1 MQRINALLRA
11 GLFLLAGFLLFN
23 APTQAQPSLPY
34 CFSDHMV
41 LQRGQAIPVWGW
53 APPGGTVTV
62 TLAGQNVSA
71 QADKQ
76 GRWKAQ
82 LPAMEAGGPYELKV
96 ADEQFSISF
105 TDVLVGEVWICS
117 GQSNMEFPVQQANNA
132 AEEVAQADFPQIRL
146 LTVPRNMANLPQKNI
161 LAAAWEVCQPATVN
175 DFSAVG
181 YFFGRELWKQ
191 YQVPIGLIDASW
203 GGTVVETWMSSDAF
217 AEDSLMAPV
226 AKSLPGI
233 NLQGMMDSA
242 QMALQAWETSM
253 DSLDVGLAGE
263 WYQKEYDWSQWK
275 TMALPQ
281 SWESAGLKGQDG
293 VVWFKH
299 TFQLTAE
306 EAQNPVTIKLG
317 AIDDSDYTFLN
328 GRALGKT
335 INQYSVLRTYP
346 APLDYLQEGDN
357 TITVRVKDTG
367 GEGGLWGDP
376 ENMKVITAERE
387 IPLAGEWAYAIGTA
401 EMPPMPKASMGPNS
415 LPALLF
421 NGMVH
426 PLIPYG
432 LRGAIW
438 YQGESNTSQAYLYRS
453 RFRGLIRDWRQQWA
467 QGDFP
472 FLFVQLA
479 NFHAAPEKPE
489 NSQWAEL
496 REAQTLALAEPN
508 TGMALAID
516 IGEANDI
523 HPRNKQEVGRRLA
536 LAARAV
542 AYGEELLYQG
552 PVFESAKVEGNKL
565 TLKFGQTG
573 KGLSSR
579 AGRKSLRG
587 FALAGADGTFHWAT
601 AQIVDKNTVQVY
613 SDKVSIPKYI
623 RYAWADNPGELDLV
637 NSEGLPAG
645 PFRTDGAE

>member
-1 MQRINALLRA
+1 
-11 GLFLLAGFLLFN
+11 
-23 APTQAQPSLPY
+23 
-34 CFSDHMV
+34 
-41 LQRGQAIPVWGW
+41 
-53 APPGGTVTV
+53 
-62 TLAGQNVSA
+62 
-71 QADKQ
+71 
-76 GRWKAQ
+76 
-82 LPAMEAGGPYELKV
+82 
-96 ADEQFSISF
+96 
-105 TDVLVGEVWICS
+105 
-117 GQSNMEFPVQQANNA
+117 
-132 AEEVAQADFPQIRL
+132 
-146 LTVPRNMANLPQKNI
+146 
-161 LAAAWEVCQPATVN
+161 
-175 DFSAVG
+175 
-181 YFFGRELWKQ
+181 
-191 YQVPIGLIDASW
+191 
-203 GGTVVETWMSSDAF
+203 
-217 AEDSLMAPV
+217 
-226 AKSLPGI
+226 
-233 NLQGMMDSA
+233 
-242 QMALQAWETSM
+242 
-253 DSLDVGLAGE
+253 
-263 WYQKEYDWSQWK
+263 
-275 TMALPQ
+275 
-281 SWESAGLKGQDG
+281 
-293 VVWFKH
+293 
-299 TFQLTAE
+299 
-306 EAQNPVTIKLG
+306 
-317 AIDDSDYTFLN
+317 
-328 GRALGKT
+328 
-335 INQYSVLRTYP
+335 
-346 APLDYLQEGDN
+346 
-357 TITVRVKDTG
+357 
-367 GEGGLWGDP
+367 
-376 ENMKVITAERE
+376 
-387 IPLAGEWAYAIGTA
+387 
-401 EMPPMPKASMGPNS
+401 MGPNS

-587 FALAGADGTFHWAT
+587 FAIAGADGTFHWAT

-613 SDKVSIPKYI
+613 SDKVSIPKYV